1 MSTRSDGADGGIEAA
16 ARVVLRP
23 IASPL
28 PLGFLALA
36 AGTLLVSGLQL
47 EWLAPDQG
55 GDVAL
60 IVLAF
65 VFPLQLV
72 ACVFGFLGR
81 DVVAATGMG
90 LLSGTWLAIAL
101 VTLVAPSPGATS

>member
-1 MSTRSDGADGGIEAA
+1 VTDRIAETSA

-23 IASPL
+23 IANPL

-36 AGTLLVSGLQL
+36 AGTLLFSGLQL
-47 EWLAPDQG
+47 GWLAPDQG
-55 GDVAL
+55 SDVAL

-72 ACVFGFLGR
+72 SSIFGLLGR
-81 DVVAATGMG
+81 DEIGRAHV
-90 LLSGTWLAIAL
+90 
-101 VTLVAPSPGATS
+101 